1 MEWYEAG
8 GLLMGLVVSF
18 MLLGMPVAFAFLGV
32 SAIGVT
38 LYMGFE
44 TGLKQLSANATNAVT
59 VFVLVPVPLFLLM
72 GELFFRTGLA
82 GRVFDAFD
90 RLFGRL
96 PGRLSYLTVAGG
108 TMFAT
113 LTGAS
118 MASTAMLGALM
129 LPEMAKRG
137 YKKHVA
143 MGPILGTGGLAM
155 IIPPSG
161 LAVLLGSMARIDI
174 GKLLIAG
181 VLPGLLLA
189 AMYVGVIYVQ
199 VRIDPDAAPQYAVE
213 PVSLGEKLRLI
224 ATNILPM
231 GVIIFMVIGLI
242 LLGVATPSESAAFGV
257 LGVLLLA
264 AAFGTLSVEAIRT
277 SLLSA
282 LKVTAMVFL
291 IITGSS
297 TFSQILAL
305 SGASSGMVRWA
316 TGLEVAPIL
325 LLLVMFGI
333 LLFLGMLMEQVS
345 IMMLTIPIF
354 FPLAQAL
361 GFDLIW
367 FGVIMLLALEISL
380 ATPPFGLGLFV
391 LMGVAPKGTTL
402 LDVAVAA
409 LPYVGSA
416 ILLVLI
422 LIAVPEIATLLPGL
436 MD

>member
-1 MEWYEAG
+1 MAWFEAG
-8 GLLMGLVVSF
+8 GLLMGLVVGF

-32 SAIGVT
+32 SVIGVT

-59 VFVLVPVPLFLLM
+59 VFVLVPLPLFLLM

-82 GRVFDAFD
+82 ARVFDAFD

-108 TMFAT
+108 TTFAA

-137 YKKHVA
+137 YKKHLA

-161 LAVLLGSMARIDI
+161 LAVLLGSIARIDI

-189 AMYVGVIYVQ
+189 AMYVAVIYVQ
-199 VRIDPDAAPQYAVE
+199 VKLDPDAAPQYAVE
-213 PVSLGEKLRLI
+213 RVSLGEKLRLV

-231 GVIIFMVIGLI
+231 GVIVFMVIGLI

-257 LGVLLLA
+257 LGVLILA
-264 AAFGTLSVEAIRT
+264 AAFGTLSVEAVRT
-277 SLLSA
+277 SLLNA

-291 IITGSS
+291 IITGSA

-316 TGLEVAPIL
+316 TGQEVAPIL
-325 LLLVMFGI
+325 LLLVMFAI

-345 IMMLTIPIF
+345 IMMLTVPIF

-391 LMGVAPKGTTL
+391 LMGVAPRGTSL
-402 LDVAVAA
+402 LDVAGAA

>member
-1 MEWYEAG
+1 MAWFEAG
-8 GLLMGLVVSF
+8 GLLMGLVVGL

-32 SAIGVT
+32 SVIGVT

-59 VFVLVPVPLFLLM
+59 VFVLVPLPLFLLM

-82 GRVFDAFD
+82 ARVFDAFD

-108 TMFAT
+108 TTFAA

-129 LPEMAKRG
+129 LPEMARRG
-137 YKKHVA
+137 YKKHLA

-161 LAVLLGSMARIDI
+161 LAVLLGSIARIDI

-189 AMYVGVIYVQ
+189 AMYVAVIYVQ

-213 PVSLGEKLRLI
+213 RVSLGEKLRLV

-231 GVIIFMVIGLI
+231 GVIVFMVIGLI

-257 LGVLLLA
+257 LGVLILA
-264 AAFGTLSVEAIRT
+264 AAFGSLTVEAVRT
-277 SLLSA
+277 SLLNA

-291 IITGSS
+291 IITGSA

-316 TGLEVAPIL
+316 TGQEVAPIL
-325 LLLVMFGI
+325 LLLVMFAI

-345 IMMLTIPIF
+345 IMMLTVPIF

-402 LDVAVAA
+402 VEVAVAA

>member
-1 MEWYEAG
+1 MAWFEAG
-8 GLLMGLVVSF
+8 GLLMGLVVGF

-32 SAIGVT
+32 SVIGVT

-59 VFVLVPVPLFLLM
+59 VFVLVPLPLFLLM

-82 GRVFDAFD
+82 ARVFDAFD

-108 TMFAT
+108 TTFAT

-137 YKKHVA
+137 YKKHLA

-155 IIPPSG
+155 VIPPSG
-161 LAVLLGSMARIDI
+161 LAVLLGSIARIDI

-189 AMYVGVIYVQ
+189 AMYVAVIYVQ
-199 VRIDPDAAPQYAVE
+199 VKLDPDAAPQYAVE
-213 PVSLGEKLRLI
+213 RVSLGEKLRLV

-231 GVIIFMVIGLI
+231 GVIVFMVIGLI

-257 LGVLLLA
+257 LGVLILA
-264 AAFGTLSVEAIRT
+264 AAFGTLSVEAVRT
-277 SLLSA
+277 SLLNA

-291 IITGSS
+291 IITGSA

-316 TGLEVAPIL
+316 TGQEVAPIL
-325 LLLVMFGI
+325 LLLVMFAI

-345 IMMLTIPIF
+345 IMMLTVPIF

-391 LMGVAPKGTTL
+391 LMGVAPKGTSL

>member
-1 MEWYEAG
+1 MAWFEAG
-8 GLLMGLVVSF
+8 GLLMGLVVGF

-32 SAIGVT
+32 SVIGVT

-59 VFVLVPVPLFLLM
+59 VFVLVPLPLFLLM

-82 GRVFDAFD
+82 ARVFDAFD

-108 TMFAT
+108 TTFAA

-137 YKKHVA
+137 YKKHLA
-143 MGPILGTGGLAM
+143 MGPIIGTGGLAM

-161 LAVLLGSMARIDI
+161 LAVLLGSIARIDI

-189 AMYVGVIYVQ
+189 VMYVAVIYVQ
-199 VRIDPDAAPQYAVE
+199 VKLDPDAAPQYAVE
-213 PVSLGEKLRLI
+213 RVSLVEKLRLV

-231 GVIIFMVIGLI
+231 GVIVFMVIGLI

-257 LGVLLLA
+257 LGVLILA
-264 AAFGTLSVEAIRT
+264 AAFGSLSVEAVRT
-277 SLLSA
+277 SLLNA

-291 IITGSS
+291 IITGSA

-345 IMMLTIPIF
+345 IMMLTVPIF

-391 LMGVAPKGTTL
+391 LMGVAPKGTSL

>member
-1 MEWYEAG
+1 MAWFEAG
-8 GLLMGLVVSF
+8 GLLMGLVVGF

-32 SAIGVT
+32 SVIGVT

-59 VFVLVPVPLFLLM
+59 VFVLVPLPLFLLM

-82 GRVFDAFD
+82 ARVFDAFD

-108 TMFAT
+108 TTFAA

-137 YKKHVA
+137 YKKHLA

-161 LAVLLGSMARIDI
+161 LAVLLGSIARIDI

-189 AMYVGVIYVQ
+189 AMYVAVIYVQ
-199 VRIDPDAAPQYAVE
+199 VKLDPDAAPQYAVE
-213 PVSLGEKLRLI
+213 RVSLGEKLRLV

-231 GVIIFMVIGLI
+231 GVIVFMVIGLI

-257 LGVLLLA
+257 LGVLILA
-264 AAFGTLSVEAIRT
+264 AAFGTLSVEAVKT
-277 SLLSA
+277 SLLNA

-291 IITGSS
+291 IITGSA

-316 TGLEVAPIL
+316 TGQEVAPIL
-325 LLLVMFGI
+325 LLLVMFAI

-391 LMGVAPKGTTL
+391 LMGVAPRGTSL

>member
-1 MEWYEAG
+1 MAWFEAG
-8 GLLMGLVVSF
+8 GLLMGLVVGF

-32 SAIGVT
+32 SVIGVT

-59 VFVLVPVPLFLLM
+59 VFVLVPLPLFLLM

-82 GRVFDAFD
+82 ARVFDAFD

-108 TMFAT
+108 TTFAA

-129 LPEMAKRG
+129 LPEMARRG
-137 YKKHVA
+137 YKKHLA

-161 LAVLLGSMARIDI
+161 LAVLLGSIARIDI

-189 AMYVGVIYVQ
+189 AMYVAVIYVQ

-213 PVSLGEKLRLI
+213 RVSLGEKLRLV

-231 GVIIFMVIGLI
+231 GVIVFMVIGLI

-257 LGVLLLA
+257 LGVLILA
-264 AAFGTLSVEAIRT
+264 AAFGSLTVEAVRT
-277 SLLSA
+277 SLLNA

-291 IITGSS
+291 IITGSA

-316 TGLEVAPIL
+316 TGQEVAPIL
-325 LLLVMFGI
+325 LLLVMFAI

-402 LDVAVAA
+402 VEVAVAA

-416 ILLVLI
+416 ILLVLV

>member
-1 MEWYEAG
+1 MVWYEAG
-8 GLLMGLVVSF
+8 ALLMGLVVGF

-32 SAIGVT
+32 SAIGMT

-213 PVSLGEKLRLI
+213 SVSLGEKLRLI

-257 LGVLLLA
+257 LGVLFLA
-264 AAFGTLSVEAIRT
+264 AAFGTLSVEAIRA
-277 SLLSA
+277 SLLNA

-305 SGASSGMVRWA
+305 SGASSGMVRWS
-316 TGLEVAPIL
+316 TGLEIEPIL

-361 GFDLIW
+361 GYDLIW
-367 FGVIMLLALEISL
+367 FGIIMLLALEISL

-409 LPYVGSA
+409 LPYVGCA

>member
-1 MEWYEAG
+1 MAWFEAG
-8 GLLMGLVVSF
+8 GLLMGLVVGF

-32 SAIGVT
+32 SVIGVT

-59 VFVLVPVPLFLLM
+59 VFVLVPLPLFLLM

-82 GRVFDAFD
+82 ARVFDAFD

-108 TMFAT
+108 TTFAA

-129 LPEMAKRG
+129 LPEMARRG
-137 YKKHVA
+137 YKKHLA

-161 LAVLLGSMARIDI
+161 LAVLLGSIARIDI

-189 AMYVGVIYVQ
+189 AMYVAVIYVQ
-199 VRIDPDAAPQYAVE
+199 VKLDPDAAPQYAVE
-213 PVSLGEKLRLI
+213 RVSLGEKLRLV

-231 GVIIFMVIGLI
+231 GVIVFMVIGLI

-257 LGVLLLA
+257 LGVLILA
-264 AAFGTLSVEAIRT
+264 AAFGSLSVEAVRS
-277 SLLSA
+277 SLLNA

-291 IITGSS
+291 IITGSA

-316 TGLEVAPIL
+316 TGQEVAPIV
-325 LLLVMFGI
+325 LLLVMFAI

-345 IMMLTIPIF
+345 IMMLTVPIF

-391 LMGVAPKGTTL
+391 LMGVAPRGTSL
-402 LDVAVAA
+402 FDVAVAA

>member
-1 MEWYEAG
+1 MAWFEAG
-8 GLLMGLVVSF
+8 GLLMGLVVGL

-32 SAIGVT
+32 SVIGAT

-59 VFVLVPVPLFLLM
+59 VFVLVPLPLFLLM

-82 GRVFDAFD
+82 ARVFDAFD

-108 TMFAT
+108 TTFAA

-137 YKKHVA
+137 YKKHLA
-143 MGPILGTGGLAM
+143 MGPIIGTGGLAM

-161 LAVLLGSMARIDI
+161 LAVLLGSIARIDI

-189 AMYVGVIYVQ
+189 VMYVAVIYVQ
-199 VRIDPDAAPQYAVE
+199 VKLDPDAAPQYAVE
-213 PVSLGEKLRLI
+213 RVSLGEKLRLV

-231 GVIIFMVIGLI
+231 GVIVFMVIGLI

-257 LGVLLLA
+257 LGVLILA
-264 AAFGTLSVEAIRT
+264 AAFGSLSVEAVRT
-277 SLLSA
+277 SLLNA

-291 IITGSS
+291 IITGSA

-316 TGLEVAPIL
+316 TGQEVAPVL

-345 IMMLTIPIF
+345 IMMLTVPIF

-367 FGVIMLLALEISL
+367 FGVITLLALEISL

-391 LMGVAPKGTTL
+391 LMGVAPKGTSL

>member
-1 MEWYEAG
+1 MAWFEAG
-8 GLLMGLVVSF
+8 GLLMGLVVGF

-32 SAIGVT
+32 SVIGVT

-59 VFVLVPVPLFLLM
+59 VFVLVPLPLFLLM

-82 GRVFDAFD
+82 ARVFDAFD

-108 TMFAT
+108 TTFAA

-137 YKKHVA
+137 YKKHLA
-143 MGPILGTGGLAM
+143 MGPIIGTGGLAM

-161 LAVLLGSMARIDI
+161 LAVLLGSIARIDI

-189 AMYVGVIYVQ
+189 VMYVAVIYVQ
-199 VRIDPDAAPQYAVE
+199 VKLDPDAAPQYAVE
-213 PVSLGEKLRLI
+213 RVSLVEKLRLV

-231 GVIIFMVIGLI
+231 GVIVFMVIGLI

-257 LGVLLLA
+257 LGVLILA
-264 AAFGTLSVEAIRT
+264 AAFGSLSVEAVRT
-277 SLLSA
+277 SLLNA

-291 IITGSS
+291 IITGSA

-345 IMMLTIPIF
+345 IMMLTVPIF

-367 FGVIMLLALEISL
+367 FGIVVVVVIEISL
-380 ATPPFGLGLFV
+380 ITPPIGLNVFV
-391 LMGVAPKGTTL
+391 LNAMLPDIRLTEIFRGVLPFVGADL
-402 LDVAVAA
+402 VRIA
-409 LPYVGSA
+409 LIVFIPALSLY
-416 ILLVLI
+416 
-422 LIAVPEIATLLPGL
+422 LPSF
-436 MD
+436 ME

>member
-1 MEWYEAG
+1 MAWFEAG
-8 GLLMGLVVSF
+8 GLLMGLVVGL

-32 SAIGVT
+32 SVIGAT

-59 VFVLVPVPLFLLM
+59 VFVLVPLPLFLLM

-82 GRVFDAFD
+82 ARVFDAFD

-108 TMFAT
+108 TTFAA

-129 LPEMAKRG
+129 LPEMARRG
-137 YKKHVA
+137 YKKHLA

-161 LAVLLGSMARIDI
+161 LAVLLGSIARIDI
-174 GKLLIAG
+174 GKLLVAG

-189 AMYVGVIYVQ
+189 AMYVAVIYVQ
-199 VRIDPDAAPQYAVE
+199 VKLDPDAAPQYAVE
-213 PVSLGEKLRLI
+213 RVSLGEKLRLV

-231 GVIIFMVIGLI
+231 GVIVFMVIGLI

-257 LGVLLLA
+257 LGVLVLA
-264 AAFGTLSVEAIRT
+264 AAFGSLSVEAVKT
-277 SLLSA
+277 SLLNA
-282 LKVTAMVFL
+282 LKVSAMVFL
-291 IITGSS
+291 IITGSA

-316 TGLEVAPIL
+316 TGQEVAPIL
-325 LLLVMFGI
+325 LLLVMFAI

-367 FGVIMLLALEISL
+367 FGIIMLLALEISL

-391 LMGVAPKGTTL
+391 LMGVAPRGTSL

>member
-1 MEWYEAG
+1 MAWFEAG
-8 GLLMGLVVSF
+8 GLLMGLVVGF

-32 SAIGVT
+32 SVIGVT

-59 VFVLVPVPLFLLM
+59 VFVLVPLPLFLLM

-82 GRVFDAFD
+82 ARVFDAFD

-108 TMFAT
+108 TTFAA

-137 YKKHVA
+137 YKKHLA
-143 MGPILGTGGLAM
+143 MGPIIGTGGLAM

-161 LAVLLGSMARIDI
+161 LAVLLGSIARIDI

-189 AMYVGVIYVQ
+189 VMYVAVIYVQ
-199 VRIDPDAAPQYAVE
+199 VKLDPDAAPQYAVE
-213 PVSLGEKLRLI
+213 RVSLVEKLRLV

-231 GVIIFMVIGLI
+231 GVIVFMVIGLI

-257 LGVLLLA
+257 LGVLILA
-264 AAFGTLSVEAIRT
+264 AAFGSLSVEAVRT
-277 SLLSA
+277 SLLNA

-291 IITGSS
+291 IITGSA

-345 IMMLTIPIF
+345 IMMLTVPIF

-391 LMGVAPKGTTL
+391 LMGVAPKGTSL

-422 LIAVPEIATLLPGL
+422 LIAVPEIATLLPDL

>member
-1 MEWYEAG
+1 MAWFEAG
-8 GLLMGLVVSF
+8 GLLMGLVVGF

-32 SAIGVT
+32 SVIGVT

-59 VFVLVPVPLFLLM
+59 VFVLVPLPLFLLM

-82 GRVFDAFD
+82 ARVFDAFD

-108 TMFAT
+108 TTFAA

-137 YKKHVA
+137 YKKHLA

-155 IIPPSG
+155 VIPPSG
-161 LAVLLGSMARIDI
+161 LAVLLGSIARIDI

-189 AMYVGVIYVQ
+189 AMYVAVIYVQ
-199 VRIDPDAAPQYAVE
+199 VKLDPDAAPQYAVE
-213 PVSLGEKLRLI
+213 RVSLGEKLRLV

-231 GVIIFMVIGLI
+231 GVIVFMVIGLI

-257 LGVLLLA
+257 LGVLILA
-264 AAFGTLSVEAIRT
+264 AAFGTLSVEAVRT
-277 SLLSA
+277 SLLNA

-291 IITGSS
+291 IITGSA

-316 TGLEVAPIL
+316 TGQEVAPIL
-325 LLLVMFGI
+325 LLLVMFAI

-345 IMMLTIPIF
+345 IMMLTVPIF

-391 LMGVAPKGTTL
+391 LMGVAPKGTSL

>member
-1 MEWYEAG
+1 MVWYEAG
-8 GLLMGLVVSF
+8 ALLMGLVVGF

-32 SAIGVT
+32 SAIGMT

-213 PVSLGEKLRLI
+213 SASLGEKLRLI

-257 LGVLLLA
+257 LGVLFLA
-264 AAFGTLSVEAIRT
+264 AAFGTLSVEAIRA
-277 SLLSA
+277 SLLNA

-305 SGASSGMVRWA
+305 SGASSGMVRWS
-316 TGLEVAPIL
+316 TGLEIEPIL

-361 GFDLIW
+361 GYDLIW

-409 LPYVGSA
+409 LPYVGCA

>member
-1 MEWYEAG
+1 MAWFEAG
-8 GLLMGLVVSF
+8 GLLMGLVVGF

-32 SAIGVT
+32 SVIGVT

-59 VFVLVPVPLFLLM
+59 VFVLVPLPLFLLM

-82 GRVFDAFD
+82 ARVFDAFD

-108 TMFAT
+108 TTFAA

-137 YKKHVA
+137 YKKHLA

-161 LAVLLGSMARIDI
+161 LAVLLGSIARIDI

-189 AMYVGVIYVQ
+189 TMYVAVIYVQ
-199 VRIDPDAAPQYAVE
+199 VKLDPDAAPQYAVE
-213 PVSLGEKLRLI
+213 RVSLGEKLRLV

-231 GVIIFMVIGLI
+231 GVIVFMVIGLI

-257 LGVLLLA
+257 LGVLILA
-264 AAFGTLSVEAIRT
+264 AAFGTLSVEAVRT
-277 SLLSA
+277 SLLNA

-291 IITGSS
+291 IITGSA

-316 TGLEVAPIL
+316 TGQEVAPIL
-325 LLLVMFGI
+325 LLLVMFAI

-345 IMMLTIPIF
+345 IMMLTVPIF
-354 FPLAQAL
+354 FPLAQVL

-391 LMGVAPKGTTL
+391 LMGVAPRGTSL

>member
-1 MEWYEAG
+1 MAWFEAG
-8 GLLMGLVVSF
+8 GLLMGLVVGF

-32 SAIGVT
+32 SVIGVT

-59 VFVLVPVPLFLLM
+59 VFVLVPLPLFLLM

-82 GRVFDAFD
+82 ARVFDAFD

-108 TMFAT
+108 TTFAA

-137 YKKHVA
+137 YKKHLA
-143 MGPILGTGGLAM
+143 MGPIIGTGGLAM

-161 LAVLLGSMARIDI
+161 LAVLLGSIARIDI

-189 AMYVGVIYVQ
+189 VMYVAVIYVQ
-199 VRIDPDAAPQYAVE
+199 VKLDPDAAPQYAVE
-213 PVSLGEKLRLI
+213 RVSLVEKLRLV

-231 GVIIFMVIGLI
+231 GVIVFMVIGLI

-257 LGVLLLA
+257 LGVLILA
-264 AAFGTLSVEAIRT
+264 AAFGSLSVEAVRT
-277 SLLSA
+277 SLLNA

-291 IITGSS
+291 IITGSA

-345 IMMLTIPIF
+345 IMMLTVPIF

-367 FGVIMLLALEISL
+367 FGIIMLLALEISL

-391 LMGVAPKGTTL
+391 LMGVAPKGTSL

-422 LIAVPEIATLLPGL
+422 LIAAPEIATLLPGL

>member
-1 MEWYEAG
+1 
-8 GLLMGLVVSF
+8 
-18 MLLGMPVAFAFLGV
+18 
-32 SAIGVT
+32 
-38 LYMGFE
+38 
-44 TGLKQLSANATNAVT
+44 
-59 VFVLVPVPLFLLM
+59 
-72 GELFFRTGLA
+72 
-82 GRVFDAFD
+82 
-90 RLFGRL
+90 
-96 PGRLSYLTVAGG
+96 
-108 TMFAT
+108 
-113 LTGAS
+113 
-118 MASTAMLGALM
+118 M
-129 LPEMAKRG
+129 LPEMARRG
-137 YKKHVA
+137 YKKHLA

-161 LAVLLGSMARIDI
+161 LAVLLGSIARIDI
-174 GKLLIAG
+174 GKLLVAG

-189 AMYVGVIYVQ
+189 AMYVAVIYVQ
-199 VRIDPDAAPQYAVE
+199 VKLDPDAAPQYAVE
-213 PVSLGEKLRLI
+213 RVSLGEKLRLV

-231 GVIIFMVIGLI
+231 GVIVFMVIGLI

-257 LGVLLLA
+257 LGVLILA
-264 AAFGTLSVEAIRT
+264 AAFGSLSVEAVRT
-277 SLLSA
+277 SLLNA

-291 IITGSS
+291 IITGSA

-316 TGLEVAPIL
+316 TGQEVAPIL
-325 LLLVMFGI
+325 LLLVMFAI

-391 LMGVAPKGTTL
+391 LMGVAPRGTSL

-416 ILLVLI
+416 ILLVFM
-422 LIAVPEIATLLPGL
+422 LIAVPGIATLLPGL

>member
-1 MEWYEAG
+1 MAWFEAG
-8 GLLMGLVVSF
+8 GLLMGLVVGF

-32 SAIGVT
+32 SVIGVT

-59 VFVLVPVPLFLLM
+59 VFVLVPLPLFLLM

-82 GRVFDAFD
+82 ARVFDAFD

-108 TMFAT
+108 TTFAA

-137 YKKHVA
+137 YKKHLA
-143 MGPILGTGGLAM
+143 MGPIIGTGGLAM

-161 LAVLLGSMARIDI
+161 LAVLLGSIARIDI

-189 AMYVGVIYVQ
+189 VMYVAVIYVQ
-199 VRIDPDAAPQYAVE
+199 VKLDPDAAPQYAVE
-213 PVSLGEKLRLI
+213 RVSLVEKLRLV

-231 GVIIFMVIGLI
+231 GVIVFMVIGLI

-257 LGVLLLA
+257 LGVLILA
-264 AAFGTLSVEAIRT
+264 AAFGSLSVEAVRI
-277 SLLSA
+277 SLLNA

-291 IITGSS
+291 IITGSA

-305 SGASSGMVRWA
+305 SGASSGMVHWA

-345 IMMLTIPIF
+345 IMMLTVPIF

-391 LMGVAPKGTTL
+391 LMGVAPKGTSL

-422 LIAVPEIATLLPGL
+422 LIAVPEIATLLPDL